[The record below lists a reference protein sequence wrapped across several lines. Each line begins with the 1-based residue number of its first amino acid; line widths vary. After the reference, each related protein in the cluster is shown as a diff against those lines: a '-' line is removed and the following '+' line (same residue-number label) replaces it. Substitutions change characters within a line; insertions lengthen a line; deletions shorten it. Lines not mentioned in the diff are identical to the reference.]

1 VLLRATRAEAAS
13 GMADIRRLGDFLARI
28 RGRIDVRRLDRV
40 SPLAVPVLLEIGRE
54 TVSGAAR
61 DDLLDE
67 VAQALVDE
75 ATAGPAAAAQARLL

>member
-1 VLLRATRAEAAS
+1 
-13 GMADIRRLGDFLARI
+13 
-28 RGRIDVRRLDRV
+28 V

>member
-75 ATAGPAAAAQARLL
+75 ATAGAGAAAQPRLL

>member
-75 ATAGPAAAAQARLL
+75 ATAGPAGAAQARLL